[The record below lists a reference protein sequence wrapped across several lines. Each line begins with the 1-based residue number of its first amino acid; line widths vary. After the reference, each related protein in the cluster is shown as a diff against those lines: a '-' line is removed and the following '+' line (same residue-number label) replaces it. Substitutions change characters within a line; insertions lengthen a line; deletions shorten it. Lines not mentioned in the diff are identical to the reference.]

1 MSFALL
7 RHMLPIAALLATVL
21 QTPASCGASAPHGST
36 PRSGFLQATG
46 AHPGDAVTYHYDNQ
60 RTGWNQSETVLSA
73 ASVGGGQFGLLSQV
87 ALDEQVDAQP
97 LFLGGQ
103 MIAGQGTHDVVY
115 VATEN
120 NTVYAID
127 AANGAVLTSNNLGTP
142 VPISALP
149 GYCNNNSNNMG
160 INSTPVIDRDAGLL
174 YVIAYN
180 FIDNAT
186 PTFMLHAL
194 DLTTLQDAMTPVAVY
209 GQSTFRNGKTE
220 RFVGANNRQRAALL
234 ETGGNIY
241 AGFASWCDIN
251 ADASRG
257 WVLGWNASTLAPLP
271 VGVLNNRLATSPDNF
286 FLTSV
291 WMSGYGIAS
300 DDNGSLFFVTGNSD
314 YSGTTWNR
322 KYNLAESVVKLSGD
336 LTTVESFYTPNDA
349 NFGWRPLDRED
360 GDFGSAGVLL
370 LPPQPG
376 KYPNLAVAAGKG
388 GPTYLLNQDN
398 LGGLGEPR
406 KTLGT
411 VENDGCWCGQSY
423 YVGADGQGRLI
434 TSTGGTLRSY
444 ILETSPKPSLSFEA
458 GWGVYTGQ
466 DPGFFTTISSN
477 GTQAGSAV
485 IWAIGRPTDT
495 DPADVRLFAYD
506 PANRS
511 GPIWQGVAGTWP
523 FAGSANANLVPVVAN
538 GHVFVASYAN
548 LSIFGVSPDA
558 ARHTAFHAPP
568 RPNVVVFPGA
578 PHELH
583 GIVMARDNDSLLLRL
598 RSGET
603 VKVAFGAAQT
613 ASHVAPPS
621 VGHAALA
628 RGDYGADGVFEAM
641 YLLHQ
646 KDSAKL
652 WAADR

>member
-1 MSFALL
+1 MSYALF
-7 RHMLPIAALLATVL
+7 RHVLPIALLATAFF
-21 QTPASCGASAPHGST
+21 QPAVARGASFS
-36 PRSGFLQATG
+36 QATG
-46 AHPGDAVTYHYDNQ
+46 AQPGDAVTYHYDNQ
-60 RTGWNQSETVLSA
+60 RTGWNQSETALTA
-73 ASVGGGQFGLLSQV
+73 ASVGGGQFGLLEQV

-97 LFLGGQ
+97 LFLGGET
-103 MIAGQGTHDVVY
+103 IAGQGTFDVVY

-127 AANGAVLTSNNLGTP
+127 ANSGNVLTSNNLGQA

-160 INSTPVIDRDAGLL
+160 INSTPVIDRNAGLL
-174 YVIAYN
+174 YVIAN
-180 FIDNAT
+180 TFVNNT
-186 PTFMLHAL
+186 PVFYLHAL
-194 DLTTLQDAMTPVAVY
+194 SLTTLQDAMTPVAVY
-209 GQSTFRNGKTE
+209 GQSTFKNGKAIY
-220 RFVGANNRQRAALL
+220 FVSANNRQRAGLV

-251 ADASRG
+251 SNVSRG

-271 VGVLNNRLATSPDNF
+271 VSVLNNRKPKSPDDF

-300 DDNGSLFFVTGNSD
+300 DDNGSLFLVTGNSD
-314 YSGTTWNR
+314 YSGTTWN
-322 KYNLAESVVKLSGD
+322 KTYNLAESVVKLSTD
-336 LTTVESFYTPNDA
+336 LTTVESFYTPN
-349 NFGWRPLDRED
+349 NPSYGWKPLDRDD

-370 LPPQPG
+370 LPAQPG
-376 KYPNLAVAAGKG
+376 KYPNMAVAAGKQ

-398 LGGLGEPR
+398 LGGLGEPS

-423 YVGADGQGRLI
+423 FVGADGNARVV
-434 TSTGGTLRSY
+434 TSTGNTLRSY
-444 ILETSPKPSLSFEA
+444 KVETSVSPRLALETS
-458 GWGVYTGQ
+458 WYGVDGAQ

-485 IWAIGRPTDT
+485 VWAMARPTDT
-495 DPADVRLFAYD
+495 DPADVTLYAFD
-506 PANRS
+506 PTNAS
-511 GPIWQGVAGTWP
+511 GPIWSGVAGTWP

-538 GHVFVASYAN
+538 GHVFVASYGN
-548 LSIFGVSPDA
+548 LSIFGVSDA
-558 ARHTAFHAPP
+558 ARHKAFRAPP
-568 RPNVVVFPGA
+568 RPQMVIFPGA
-578 PHELH
+578 PHELR
-583 GIVMARDNDSLLLRL
+583 GMVMARDTGAVTLRL
-598 RSGET
+598 RNGAM
-603 VKVAFGAAQT
+603 VKVDIAAAQK

-628 RGDYGADGVFEAM
+628 RGAYGKDGVFEAV

-646 KDSAKL
+646 KDSEKL
-652 WAADR
+652 WPADR